1 MTFQLPRAQHIVLFI
16 FIIGM
21 GFTALA
27 SAELTGPV
35 VEAVSYYNLAVDAA
49 ANESYDEAM
58 ILIDKTLQIQPD
70 FYLAQITKAGLLS
83 QNEKYN
89 EAERLLNQAESTHP
103 DNPYVLA
110 AKSSFFVQTGRYEES
125 LIAADGALK
134 NDPTLVEAWI
144 NKGTA
149 HGGLAQY
156 EEELNA
162 SLGALTYDPENPD
175 AISNY
180 NFAKQAIMMDQ
191 NKSHPDDAEKTPLF
205 GFVAL
210 VAVLS
215 AVALV
220 RVLQR

>member
-1 MTFQLPRAQHIVLFI
+1 MTFQLPRAHHIVIFI

-21 GFTALA
+21 GFTALV

-58 ILIDKTLQIQPD
+58 ILIDKSLQIKPD
-70 FYLAQITKAGLLS
+70 LYLAQITKAGLLS
-83 QNEKYN
+83 HNGKYN
-89 EAERLLNQAESTHP
+89 EAENLLDQAESTHP
-103 DNPYVLA
+103 DNVYVLA
-110 AKSSFFVQTGRYEES
+110 AKSSLFLQTGRYEES
-125 LIAADGALK
+125 LIAADDALK
-134 NDPTLVEAWI
+134 NDPTLVEAWV

-149 HGGLAQY
+149 HGELAQY

-162 SLGALTYDPENPD
+162 SLEALTYDPENTD
-175 AISNY
+175 AIFNY
-180 NFAKQAIMMDQ
+180 NFAKQKIIMDQ
-191 NKSHPDDAEKTPLF
+191 NKNRPDDAEKTPLF